1 MARCG
6 CGGACSCAL
15 TAGDNI
21 TVSGSGTAAN
31 PWVVSATTDCTEV
44 RACFTSGDGTTYNQS
59 DGSFDVCI
67 SPTTPNALI
76 RDANGCLRV
85 VPGASTVTAGCGIL
99 GTGAPAD
106 PIRANTQTWPFAC
119 DLEAEGGGVYCD
131 ANGELRSEPPFHN
144 NFFTES
150 VNEILPGNGIAVPTA
165 TDTVV
170 RTFTMDVTNPD
181 PCRDAWVQLWQDVDL
196 DIDLPVNGQA
206 MYGIDGDDMWQMEN
220 QGNATMF
227 SVHAQVGKLRSLSIP
242 AGGTIT
248 ISMDVTAGLGRS
260 GARIRRIQRTLRAW
274 VLSRNV

>member
-44 RACFTSGDGTTYNQS
+44 RACFTSGNGTTYDPT

-67 SPTTPNALI
+67 SPVTPNALT

-99 GTGAPAD
+99 GTGTPAD
-106 PIRANTQTWPFAC
+106 PIRASTGTWPYAC
-119 DLEAEGGGVYCD
+119 DLEDNGSGVYCGAD
-131 ANGELRSEPPFHN
+131 GRLYTDPQLKTDMFTDSEN
-144 NFFTES
+144 
-150 VNEILPGNGIAVPTA
+150 VALPGNGIAVPAGSDVT
-165 TDTVV
+165 V
-170 RTFTMDVTNPD
+170 RTASITVTNPD
-181 PCRDAWVQLWQDVDL
+181 PCRPARVAMWQDVDM
-196 DIDLPVNGQA
+196 DIDLPVGAQA
-206 MYGIDGDDMWQMEN
+206 AYGIDGDDMWQFEN

-227 SVHAQVGKLRSLSIP
+227 SIHTQVGKMRNFVLA
-242 AGGTIT
+242 AGQTT
-248 ISMDVTAGLGRS
+248 TFNVPLTAGLGTNN
-260 GARIRRIQRTLRAW
+260 ARIRRIQWALRAW
-274 VLSRNV
+274 VIADA